1 MLKLTLTTD
10 QSGPALEAHLSLIAQ
25 TLGVEV
31 EAIGLDGYVAAK
43 ASHATSTLAVPVPVV
58 EVPAPVFT
66 PVFTSPESAE
76 PTND

>member
-10 QSGPALEAHLSLIAQ
+10 QSGPAVEAHLSLIAQ
-25 TLGVEV
+25 TLGITV
-31 EAIGLDGYVAAK
+31 EAIGIDGYIVALANP
-43 ASHATSTLAVPVPVV
+43 SSTITAVPVPAV